1 MTALLIAW
9 VSRQVFGQ
17 SSNMSAPISDARIE
31 LNQTA
36 MAQIAAGKLRE
47 AELEPFRING
57 RQGRRPT

>member
-36 MAQIAAGKLRE
+36 MAQIAA
-47 AELEPFRING
+47 
-57 RQGRRPT
+57 